1 MVIADEVRQVALSL
15 PRSYEALVRD
25 RVKYRVGR
33 IVYLSIA
40 PDEASMGFAF
50 PKDER
55 AAFIA
60 REPHKFFMPVRADE
74 RYNWMQVWLAA
85 IDQDEMR
92 ELVIDA
98 WRMCVP
104 KRLAAQFDDGLTP

>member
-1 MVIADEVRQVALSL
+1 MVVADDVRQVALSL

-33 IVYLSIA
+33 VVYLSIA

-50 PKDER
+50 PKHER

-60 REPHKFFMPVRADE
+60 REPDKFFMPVRSDE
-74 RYNWMQVWLAA
+74 RYNWMQVWLAR
-85 IDQDEMR
+85 IDEIEMR

-98 WRMCVP
+98 WRMAVP
-104 KRLAAQFDDGLTP
+104 KGLATQFDNGLTP